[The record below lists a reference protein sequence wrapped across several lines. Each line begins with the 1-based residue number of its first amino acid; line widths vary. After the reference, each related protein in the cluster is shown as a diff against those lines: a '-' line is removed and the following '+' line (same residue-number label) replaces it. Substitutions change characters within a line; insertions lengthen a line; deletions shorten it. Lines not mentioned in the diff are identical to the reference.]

1 MTNEQYISQ
10 REWEYYVEA
19 RDEQTRLRLVPE
31 EQMTKELWS
40 KWHKSCRTI
49 GETEEKCWEYI
60 DELHQRY
67 KDSLDRVD

>member
-19 RDEQTRLRLVPE
+19 RDEQTRLRHIPE

-49 GETEEKCWEYI
+49 SETEEKHWNYI

-67 KDSLDRVD
+67 NDSLNRVD